1 MKALQ
6 ITGIVAVVLGL
17 FVGVVVLPVVGRF
30 LKKAHRVIQQRARE
44 LPGQVSATTEGMAA
58 AQVQIDALIAAT
70 TGVKRGME
78 TAIGLADRAVA
89 FLNSTAFQVGLP
101 ALIWTLF
108 LFIALPRGLRGR
120 RKKSPGIVPIPPPS
134 WEREQA

>member
-30 LKKAHRVIQQRARE
+30 LKKAHRVIQKRARE

-58 AQVQIDALIAAT
+58 VLNPFT
-70 TGVKRGME
+70 LPK
-78 TAIGLADRAVA
+78 DR
-89 FLNSTAFQVGLP
+89 LTDS
-101 ALIWTLF
+101 
-108 LFIALPRGLRGR
+108 
-120 RKKSPGIVPIPPPS
+120 
-134 WEREQA
+134 